1 LAKYKVRRKIIMYI
15 IVEYNTADY
24 IAIVMEDERL
34 AVFES
39 EKEAREYADENIA
52 FDYVI
57 VELP

>member
-1 LAKYKVRRKIIMYI
+1 MYI